1 MAIRSAWCINPD
13 FRSGDGR
20 LAPCQS
26 SVPPRPLLCL
36 SVVINGPFRWLKD
49 FVEVG
54 FEIFSH
60 PRQPVDQAMR
70 VCLRLSDQDSLTSI
84 GVATLSNIA
93 RVGNPG
99 IVLENVS
106 AVHHLLK

>member
-1 MAIRSAWCINPD
+1 
-13 FRSGDGR
+13 
-20 LAPCQS
+20 
-26 SVPPRPLLCL
+26 
-36 SVVINGPFRWLKD
+36 
-49 FVEVG
+49 
-54 FEIFSH
+54 
-60 PRQPVDQAMR
+60 MR

-106 AVHHLLK
+106 AVHHLLKEWQVITNTAEHINIKHRLHGCDNLGLYIVKHEPLKISLRPRLHRDTFRDLHGHVSAASIELGD